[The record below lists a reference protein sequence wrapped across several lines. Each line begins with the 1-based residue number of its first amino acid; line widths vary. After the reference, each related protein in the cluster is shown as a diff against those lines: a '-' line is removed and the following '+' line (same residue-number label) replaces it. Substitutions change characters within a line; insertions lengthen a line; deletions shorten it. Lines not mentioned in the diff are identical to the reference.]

1 MDTATALD
9 LVMPYG
15 YGKGGGTRQQQLN
28 TIGVH
33 LSLVTHTYCVS
44 SSKHTL

>member
-15 YGKGGGTRQQQLN
+15 YGKGGGTRKQQLN
-28 TIGVH
+28 TIGMH
-33 LSLVTHTYCVS
+33 LSPLSHTYCVP